1 MARIK
6 LSKNELKKQ
15 KDDLRR
21 FERFLPILDLKKKQ
35 LIREVQRVHPEIG
48 RLGQALDRDEQEL
61 AGWVA
66 LFSESVD
73 WDAILQIGEVSV
85 RWHSVA
91 GVEIPVFEEV
101 VFEVQEPDLFVTPL
115 WVDRGLAAL
124 KSRIGLLAELQV
136 ARQQLEILERELRTV
151 IQRIK
156 LLEEIR
162 IPLARKNIRTITIAL
177 GDQQIAEIV
186 RTKIAKRKLVARR
199 REQVAA

>member
-21 FERFLPILDLKKKQ
+21 FERFLPTLDLKKKQ

-73 WDAILQIGEVSV
+73 WAAILQIGEVSV
-85 RWHSVA
+85 CWHSVA

-101 VFEVQEPDLFVTPL
+101 VFEVQEPDLFATPL

-124 KSRIGLLAELQV
+124 KSRIGLLAELKV

-162 IPLARKNIRTITIAL
+162 IPLARKNIRTIAIAM

-186 RTKIAKRKLVARR
+186 RTKIAKRKLEARR